1 MPTIKGPITLKG
13 FEANKFMEEHADEI
27 KIKLPF
33 TAEGFSSSKM
43 PGSIDTK
50 GIAIKGKY
58 QAPAVQPLPKD

>member
-1 MPTIKGPITLKG
+1 MPTIKGPIVIKS
-13 FEANKFMEEHADEI
+13 FEASKFMEEHADEI

-50 GIAIKGKY
+50 GITVKGNY
-58 QAPAVQPLPKD
+58 QAPAKQPLPED